1 MLRIREYIWLEFILR
16 PETPILKV
24 LLSLGLN
31 YLRWTQLTPMLM
43 MWGVALAMLLALT
56 VVNFQAQTFSV
67 IEHLLQWLMQ
77 LPVIGDRIIPLLTD
91 EDSGIHMNSG
101 DLKSFALQLWSI
113 TSLLFMLASMALSAW
128 LGPFKPWTLKRKF
141 LIVLLGIAVLL
152 TGFIFNYYAGPEN
165 FNGDASAWIYNFLMI
180 SLLVFIVSAY
190 CLSISHFLRLLD
202 EALY

>member
-1 MLRIREYIWLEFILR
+1 
-16 PETPILKV
+16 
-24 LLSLGLN
+24 
-31 YLRWTQLTPMLM
+31 MLM

-67 IEHLLQWLMQ
+67 IEHLLQWLLQ
-77 LPVIGDRIIPLLTD
+77 LPVIGDRITPLLTD

-101 DLKSFALQLWSI
+101 DLKSFVVQVWSI
-113 TSLLFMLASMALSAW
+113 TSLVFMLASMAFSAW
-128 LGPFKPWTLKRKF
+128 FGPFKPWTLKRKF

-190 CLSISHFLRLLD
+190 CLSISHALRLLD
-202 EALY
+202 EAL

>member
-1 MLRIREYIWLEFILR
+1 MR

-56 VVNFQAQTFSV
+56 IVNFQAQTFSV

-101 DLKSFALQLWSI
+101 DWKSFALQLWSI
-113 TSLLFMLASMALSAW
+113 ISLVFMLAGMAFSAW
-128 LGPFKPWTLKRKF
+128 FGPFKPWTLKRKF

-190 CLSISHFLRLLD
+190 CLSISHVLRLLD
-202 EALY
+202 EAL